1 MDGAAAQR
9 SIPQPQPCG
18 LECPPHPRP
27 VRSPAGPVVQEQDRL
42 GMKSQLEGA
51 GLGLPLQGGAW
62 GHDPGSR
69 RPRREAAFREGAG
82 VGGRHTHSSAEREG
96 RKQTPGDQAAWSA
109 AWAADSRGPR
119 PRCRRLRDPARP
131 SSREARRRW
140 WPDMDGR
147 GRLGLGCRGARNTWG
162 ARTKSGTVTG
172 ETEAGGGGPSGRG
185 GGGEVSCRLGPTSC
199 FL

>member
-69 RPRREAAFREGAG
+69 QPRREAAFREGAG
-82 VGGRHTHSSAEREG
+82 VGGETHTQQRREG
-96 RKQTPGDQAAWSA
+96 GKKTN
-109 AWAADSRGPR
+109 SR
-119 PRCRRLRDPARP
+119 RP
-131 SSREARRRW
+131 S
-140 WPDMDGR
+140 
-147 GRLGLGCRGARNTWG
+147 RLECGLGCRFP
-162 ARTKSGTVTG
+162 GTVATLQAAPRPCSAFVPRG
-172 ETEAGGGGPSGRG
+172 PAQVVAGHGREREAGPGVPRGPEHLGSTDQVRYRERG
-185 GGGEVSCRLGPTSC
+185 N
-199 FL
+199 

>member
-69 RPRREAAFREGAG
+69 RPRREAAVSG
-82 VGGRHTHSSAEREG
+82 
-96 RKQTPGDQAAWSA
+96 KK
-109 AWAADSRGPR
+109 
-119 PRCRRLRDPARP
+119 
-131 SSREARRRW
+131 
-140 WPDMDGR
+140 GR
-147 GRLGLGCRGARNTWG
+147 GQRQ
-162 ARTKSGTVTG
+162 
-172 ETEAGGGGPSGRG
+172 GRG
-185 GGGEVSCRLGPTSC
+185 TRGLSFPPWETGRTPPLQGILCWGTTADLFPMLTSIITAHE
-199 FL
+199 